1 MRAADPVHNVELRRN
16 SQGHDSVVFA
26 FPYRAD
32 IVDAVRAIP
41 GRRFDWEAKEWWA
54 PRADAVAPFVKG
66 VLERHPTLSVA
77 PDVTEWLSRAVTGWI
92 GRVTSGKYEG
102 RGHFIL
108 DTIAGELDEPL
119 AELAEERG
127 NRLWLPFTRAVAE
140 ALLEA
145 RGARLDPRALRCAS
159 RLQVD
164 LDPAPATLSLVEGYG
179 ELRFKLDINW
189 DPETLPAFLA
199 LPACEAHGRTL
210 PVDPYLLEPLEHY
223 LRLFGVEPAANAREV
238 LDRLRSEHD
247 SAIDDVR
254 RSRAFDAQPLEA
266 EARLGGEL
274 RPFQRA
280 GVAYALRARRTFLA
294 DEQGLGK
301 TVQALAA
308 LEADDAY
315 PAVIVCPAGLK
326 LNWLR
331 EIERWLPHRSVD
343 VVNGTGVAPM
353 DAEITVLN
361 YEIVHA
367 HRVRMQLR
375 RPKALVLDE
384 SHYVKN
390 PRAKRTQAVR
400 RLAEALP
407 EGALRLALTG
417 TPVMNHPDELIAQ
430 LRILGRLQEFGS
442 GARFAR
448 RFQGAGAEER
458 IHWHLRRSCFVRR
471 LKAEVLPQLP
481 AKRQVVLPVALDNQR
496 EYKLAQDDVIAWLRE
511 QPLDLGEVEAKVA
524 AALRAERLAQLNA
537 LKRLAA
543 RGKAS
548 AALAWIEDFLA
559 SDEPL
564 VVFAGHRE
572 VQELLLERFPD
583 ALHILG
589 RDSIQRREAAVDG
602 FQDPAGPQ
610 LIVCATRVAGQ
621 GITLTRASNVAFLDL
636 EWTPAMHDQAEDR
649 CHRIGQHDAVTA
661 WYLLAADTI
670 DETMIELISRKRGIV
685 GAVTDGRRDESEA
698 LVQAVVRELRSSK
711 PRRRLRSVA

>member
-92 GRVTSGKYEG
+92 GRVSTGKIEG
-102 RGHFIL
+102 SGHFSL

-119 AELAEERG
+119 AELASERG
-127 NRLWLPFTRAVAE
+127 GRLWLPFTRPVAE
-140 ALLEA
+140 ALLET
-145 RGARLDPRALRCAS
+145 RGARLDARALRCAS

-164 LDPAPATLSLVEGYG
+164 LDPAPASLALVEGYG

-189 DPETLPAFLA
+189 DPDTLPAFLA

-223 LRLFGVEPAANAREV
+223 LRLFGVEPAPNAREV
-238 LDRLRSEHD
+238 LDKLRREHD
-247 SAIDDVR
+247 AAIDDVR
-254 RSRAFDAQPLEA
+254 RSRAFDADALAIED
-266 EARLGGEL
+266 RLGGEL
-274 RPFQRA
+274 KPFQRA
-280 GVAYALRARRTFLA
+280 GVAYALHARRTFLA

-301 TVQALAA
+301 TVQALAT

-331 EIERWLPHRSVD
+331 EIEHWLPHRSVQ
-343 VVNGTGVAPM
+343 VINGTGVAPM
-353 DAEITVLN
+353 EAEISVLN

-367 HRVRMQLR
+367 HRVRLQLR
-375 RPKALVLDE
+375 GPKALVLDE

-407 EGALRLALTG
+407 NGALRLALTG
-417 TPVMNHPDELIAQ
+417 TPVMNHPEELIAQ

-471 LKAEVLPQLP
+471 LKSEVLPQLP
-481 AKRQVVLPVALDNQR
+481 AKTQVVLPVALDNQR

-511 QPLDLGEVEAKVA
+511 QPLDLGELEAKIA

-572 VQELLLERFPD
+572 VQELLVERFPD

-589 RDSIQRREAAVDG
+589 RDSIQQREAAVDA
-602 FQDPAGPQ
+602 FQDPDGPQ
-610 LIVCATRVAGQ
+610 LIICATRVAGQ

-698 LVQAVVRELRSSK
+698 LVQSVVRELRSSK